1 MMKTEKMKHSNLRLS
16 SILMVLI
23 WLISRP
29 IVIAYVLL
37 CGVLKMLVLP
47 LLVLR
52 ARKRLTRAH
61 RKMHPLPRFPE
72 NSPLLGHL
80 SSTEVELLKFQ
91 QKGP

>member
-1 MMKTEKMKHSNLRLS
+1 MMKTEKMKHSILRPS

-37 CGVLKMLVLP
+37 CGVSKILVLP
-47 LLVLR
+47 LLVFR
-52 ARKRLTRAH
+52 ARRRLNKAH
-61 RKMHPLPRFPE
+61 RKMHPLPQFPE
-72 NSPLLGHL
+72 SSPLLGHL
-80 SSTEVELLKFQ
+80 SPTEVELLKFQ